1 MWNPT
6 WCFQTRRAVF
16 IQNRFHFS
24 FKERAT
30 KTYTSW
36 FMKLGGMTFLAVSE
50 TQLEILNAMQRLC
63 KPSPA
68 ATTPRNPST
77 RTTTANAESSRHKPF
92 PGSEWILTLIFH
104 SFDIYGRQYGWTL
117 AKKLWA
123 QRNMKIDFY
132 YTYTHKFFTVH
143 LQHEKKKTLREKM
156 MKEK

>member
-1 MWNPT
+1 MKSYLMFSNTQGSVHPKPIPPL
-6 WCFQTRRAVF
+6 
-16 IQNRFHFS
+16 IQG
-24 FKERAT
+24 ACY

-104 SFDIYGRQYGWTL
+104 SFDTYGRQYGWTL
-117 AKKLWA
+117 AKKLCA

-143 LQHEKKKTLREKM
+143 LQHEKKNS
-156 MKEK
+156 